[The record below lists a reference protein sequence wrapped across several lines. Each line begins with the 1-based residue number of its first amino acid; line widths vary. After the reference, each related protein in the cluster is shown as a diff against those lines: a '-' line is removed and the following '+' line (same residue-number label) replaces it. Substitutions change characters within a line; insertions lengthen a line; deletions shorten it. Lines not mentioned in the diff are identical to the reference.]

1 MHLHFILTDD
11 VSSVCSCVHNYPA
24 GIKSG
29 VAVDLSQTEPFSQM
43 RCGVARQYLTP
54 GKMNHI
60 ECARGSEGRF
70 VTITRTEKDQTLSLN
85 EVQVYGEE
93 GT

>member
-1 MHLHFILTDD
+1 MNLHFVPT
-11 VSSVCSCVHNYPA
+11 VVCTVCSVLHNYPA
-24 GIKSG
+24 GGLSG
-29 VAVDLSQTEPFSQM
+29 VAVDLSQSEPFSQM
-43 RCGVARQYLTP
+43 RCGVAGHFIP

-60 ECARGSEGRF
+60 ECATGSEGRF
-70 VTITRTEKDQTLSLN
+70 VTITPIEKDRTLSLN